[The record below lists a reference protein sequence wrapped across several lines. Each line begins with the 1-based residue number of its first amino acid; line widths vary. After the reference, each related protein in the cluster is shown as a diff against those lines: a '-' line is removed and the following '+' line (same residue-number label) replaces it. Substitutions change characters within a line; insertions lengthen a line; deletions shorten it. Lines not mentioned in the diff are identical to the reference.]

1 MFNTLRAR
9 LSMWHLALLGG
20 TLGTFAVLLYAVL
33 ANSLHHHHDDELR
46 EQAALVTDYLR
57 GREVTDATV
66 LAGLATA
73 RVSSRFVMIRGH
85 NGELRFREPA
95 LQATEPNIGRHA
107 VLTHAAM
114 NRPVAP
120 EFFTVDLEQSGAVR
134 FICVPLVQD
143 NLFLQIGDPIGDV
156 RTTLETLRDAS
167 LALIPLVLL
176 VSSVGSWLLAKRA
189 LQPVHA
195 IGTTLTEISA
205 SDLSRRVEVGVA
217 DRELATLVAAQ
228 NQLLDRLQRAFEGL
242 RQFAGDVSHQL
253 QTPLTVMKSSIESH
267 LGSGLSGAS
276 GVVFLELQQQI
287 DAMSAT
293 VVDLRALAVADAPV
307 DRTAIDFA
315 AAVDEGTEI
324 VAALGELK
332 HIEVHKHIEPG
343 ILVGGD
349 PVRLKQIVLNLGE
362 NAVKYTPTGG
372 RVEVTLTREDQT
384 ALLTVTDSG
393 AGIGPDDQARIFD
406 RLYRGHVAGG
416 RPGTG
421 LGLAIAKRIVEAHGG
436 RIEVASQP
444 GSGARFV
451 VMLPLAT
458 G

>member
-1 MFNTLRAR
+1 MLNTLRAR

-85 NGELRFREPA
+85 DGELRFREPA

-156 RTTLETLRDAS
+156 RTTLDTLRDAS

-189 LQPVHA
+189 LQPVRA
-195 IGTTLTEISA
+195 IGTTLAEIGA
-205 SDLSRRVEVGVA
+205 SDLSRRVEVGAA
-217 DRELATLVAAQ
+217 DRELGIQ
-228 NQLLDRLQRAFEGL
+228 PLLELGDVLRYRRL
-242 RQFAGDVSHQL
+242 RQPERRG
-253 QTPLTVMKSSIESH
+253 
-267 LGSGLSGAS
+267 G
-276 GVVFLELQQQI
+276 
-287 DAMSAT
+287 
-293 VVDLRALAVADAPV
+293 
-307 DRTAIDFA
+307 
-315 AAVDEGTEI
+315 
-324 VAALGELK
+324 
-332 HIEVHKHIEPG
+332 
-343 ILVGGD
+343 GGD
-349 PVRLKQIVLNLGE
+349 RAVFGE
-362 NAVKYTPTGG
+362 GDEVVELAEVEDGQGAVEFLHASPSG
-372 RVEVTLTREDQT
+372 RSL
-384 ALLTVTDSG
+384 
-393 AGIGPDDQARIFD
+393 
-406 RLYRGHVAGG
+406 
-416 RPGTG
+416 RP
-421 LGLAIAKRIVEAHGG
+421 
-436 RIEVASQP
+436 
-444 GSGARFV
+444 
-451 VMLPLAT
+451 
-458 G
+458 